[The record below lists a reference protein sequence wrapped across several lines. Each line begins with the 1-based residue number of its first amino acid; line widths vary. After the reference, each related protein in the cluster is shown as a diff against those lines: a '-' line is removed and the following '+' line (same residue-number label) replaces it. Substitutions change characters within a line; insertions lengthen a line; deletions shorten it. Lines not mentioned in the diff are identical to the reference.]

1 MIAYNI
7 SKTND
12 ATMVCEKR
20 ARFVWEDTPN
30 RRIFSRDTV
39 VECGFAIQS
48 LFVVNGRMRFHISL
62 NQRVPPIGIAS
73 VKAVGATVEMTS
85 CRR

>member
-1 MIAYNI
+1 VIAYKI

-20 ARFVWEDTPN
+20 ARFVWEDTSY

-39 VECGFAIQS
+39 VKCGFAIQS
-48 LFVVNGRMRFHISL
+48 LFIVNGMIRFHVSL

-85 CRR
+85 